1 MPGGMIEHPE
11 PVLHPQLAIIK
22 DVITRLGDFTRITI
36 EDNLLENVIAT
47 ADVLVKT
54 ELCKK
59 NSNDFVPAIALG
71 TVLIYQI
78 LPLLDTKSLP
88 IQLHEWVYSPNQNT
102 AITND
107 LISSVDAIEKSMDT
121 NDESINRETDIVNEA
136 LKSYF
141 LGLKTRVDEREDPS
155 VIEAFMDLPDEI
167 LDTSSIN
174 EVWRAIVLFKVI
186 LIVGGRVISTI
197 TNLFEKYSTLLRG
210 YSQSIASQKAL
221 VEAFYELHGNDGG
234 IYHIILDIL
243 IRRGILQIYPV
254 VDWLINH
261 SNVPAS
267 TDYDVSAVVV
277 NLDNIHI
284 NSWTYQIIE
293 TLIDRSIDFVKAS
306 VHNYHTKFTFDL
318 IIDSSFDV
326 SSAIIYHNDLAY
338 RVEVTN
344 NLVNESVVNTTIN
357 EDDEE
362 DGRSRRFH
370 DNDIDD
376 QIVTI
381 DNKIDDNVDV
391 SADEMNED
399 DDIDP
404 KKLAIDGIIL
414 AVANARSVY
423 SSLTTKLLQL
433 LVPIQST
440 NADDNV

>member
-1 MPGGMIEHPE
+1 
-11 PVLHPQLAIIK
+11 
-22 DVITRLGDFTRITI
+22 
-36 EDNLLENVIAT
+36 
-47 ADVLVKT
+47 
-54 ELCKK
+54 
-59 NSNDFVPAIALG
+59 
-71 TVLIYQI
+71 
-78 LPLLDTKSLP
+78 
-88 IQLHEWVYSPNQNT
+88 
-102 AITND
+102 
-107 LISSVDAIEKSMDT
+107 MDT

-136 LKSYF
+136 LKSYA
-141 LGLKTRVDEREDPS
+141 LGLKTRVDEREDPT
-155 VIEAFMDLPDEI
+155 VIEAFMDLSDEI

-221 VEAFYELHGNDGG
+221 VVAFYELHGNDGG

-243 IRRGILQIYPV
+243 IRRGILQIYPI

-261 SNVPAS
+261 SSIPAS
-267 TDYDVSAVVV
+267 TDYDISMVVV
-277 NLDNIHI
+277 SLNSIHI

-306 VHNYHTKFTFDL
+306 VHNYHSKFIFDL
-318 IIDSSFDV
+318 TIDSSFDV

-344 NLVNESVVNTTIN
+344 NQSNDIVVSNTIN
-357 EDDEE
+357 EDEE
-362 DGRSRRFH
+362 GDNRSRRFH
-370 DNDIDD
+370 DYAVDDD
-376 QIVTI
+376 QLVAI

-391 SADEMNED
+391 IADEMNED

-423 SSLTTKLLQL
+423 SSFVTKLLQL
-433 LVPIQST
+433 LIPLQLTS
-440 NADDNV
+440 ADDSDSSLNSQEISLLSLLRRIVRSYDHIEHYLIDQYKNKV